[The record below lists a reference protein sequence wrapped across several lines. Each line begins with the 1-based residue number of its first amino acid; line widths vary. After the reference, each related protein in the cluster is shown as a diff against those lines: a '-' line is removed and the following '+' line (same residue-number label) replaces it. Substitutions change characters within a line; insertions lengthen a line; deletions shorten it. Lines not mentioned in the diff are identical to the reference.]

1 MFRGGVHMT
10 HDLNENEQHIL
21 KLIKENA
28 FISQI
33 ELSEKVGLSRSS
45 VANIIS
51 GLVKKGYIFG
61 KAYVLNETRPIVC
74 IGGANVDRKFYAKER
89 IINGTSNPVRS
100 SQSVGGVA
108 RNIAENLGRMGEE
121 VIFLSVSGNDS
132 NWKEINDLSSPFMN
146 LDYVAQFEDASTG
159 SYTAVLNM
167 DGNLEIA
174 LADMDIYD
182 WITPELLAKNSA
194 LLRKAR
200 CIIVDLNCPS
210 ETIEFL
216 CSFSLKYQIPIA
228 VIPVSAPKMKR
239 LPQNIGSVTW
249 LITNVDE
256 TEAFLNCRIE
266 NAEDWQRAVG
276 KWLELGAENVIITNG
291 ATGVMAGGKNE
302 PIRHFPSI
310 NTPDVVDVT
319 GAGDS
324 FCAGVL
330 FSWLQNKPFDVVV
343 RSGIVNAHKTLLSNY
358 TVRQDLSEN
367 QFEIDLEELS

>member
-1 MFRGGVHMT
+1 MGGIAMVS
-10 HDLNENEQHIL
+10 DLNENEQHIM
-21 KLIKENA
+21 KQIKENS

-51 GLVKKGYIFG
+51 GLVKKEYIFG

-74 IGGANVDRKFYAKER
+74 IGGANVDRKFYTNER
-89 IINGTSNPVRS
+89 YISGTSNPVRS

-108 RNIAENLGRMGEE
+108 RNIAENLGRLGEE
-121 VIFLSVSGNDS
+121 VILLSVCGNDP
-132 NWKEINDLSSPFMN
+132 NWKEIQDLSSPFMN
-146 LDYVAQFEDASTG
+146 LDYVAHFENASTG
-159 SYTAVLNM
+159 SYTAVLNT
-167 DGNLEIA
+167 DGNLEVA

-182 WITPELLAKNSA
+182 FITPEFLTKNSA

-216 CSFSLKYQIPIA
+216 SSFSLKYHIPMAI
-228 VIPVSAPKMKR
+228 IPVSSPKMKR
-239 LPQNIGSVTW
+239 LPQNLGNITW

-256 TEAFLNCRIE
+256 TEAFMDCRIE
-266 NAEDWQRAVG
+266 TAEDWENSAK
-276 KWLELGAENVIITNG
+276 KWLELGTENVIITDG
-291 ATGVMAGGKNE
+291 AKGVMAGGKNE
-302 PIRHFPSI
+302 PIHHFAPI
-310 NTPDVVDVT
+310 NTPNVVDVT

-330 FSWLQNKPFDVVV
+330 FSWLQKKPFSTVIQ
-343 RSGIVNAHKTLLSNY
+343 SGIVNAHKTLLSKY
-358 TVRQDLSEN
+358 TVRQDLSKN
-367 QFEIDLEELS
+367 KFEIDLEELS